1 MLLTGELLETV
12 KQLSKPDKQNLVR
25 ILLSDLSE
33 DNDILPETDR
43 AYPIWSQYNAF
54 EAAETLLKALETEKP
69 V

>member
-12 KQLSKPDKQNLVR
+12 KQLSKPDKQHLVR

-33 DNDILPETDR
+33 ENDILPEPGR

-54 EAAETLLKALETEKP
+54 EAAETLLKALETENP